1 MGDLKQT
8 AKYSLGTTEE
18 SYDLENPSAP
28 DTFEITYNDKKQS
41 NNSLIPTSPT
51 KSQKARR
58 YLGKNIPILW
68 GSHEPILTIGPDCKS
83 MIKMQFF

>member
-1 MGDLKQT
+1 MSDLKPT
-8 AKYSLGTTEE
+8 AKYSLGTAEE

-28 DTFEITYNDKKQS
+28 DSFEITYNDKKES
-41 NNSLIPTSPT
+41 NSLIPSKPT

-68 GSHEPILTIGPDCKS
+68 GSHEPILTIGPDCKHL
-83 MIKMQFF
+83 IKMQFF